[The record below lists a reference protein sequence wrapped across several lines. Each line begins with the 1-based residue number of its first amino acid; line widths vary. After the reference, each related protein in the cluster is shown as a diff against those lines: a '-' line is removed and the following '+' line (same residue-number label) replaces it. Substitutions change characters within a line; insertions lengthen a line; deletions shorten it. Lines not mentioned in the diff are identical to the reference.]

1 MASSRYN
8 KKTNMIEIRA
18 YAGKDPLTGKVR
30 NLYVSLP
37 GDSEPEDV
45 VGAVASLQ
53 ERADALKGIAAP
65 FTVKSAIEYYFECIA
80 PDHSVTTMDAYRSN
94 ARCYVYPF
102 IGDRYLDELQ
112 PFEITK
118 LYQRLIDKGGKDENP
133 VSNSTVAK
141 LHAWLK
147 PAFDYLV
154 GLGVAKS
161 NPFVNV
167 KRPREGQ
174 EEAFVLSGLDLLTL
188 SNYLY
193 KESYPD
199 SDEFDMLNVALLL
212 CLNTGVRRGELA
224 GFRVGDYKPLTSSIS
239 VKSNLVQTTKGLV
252 RKVPKSKHSR
262 RNISLASDV
271 CRVLDSYLIW
281 QREMLDCHDLRQR
294 NNTPLF
300 CNEYGEPVHPIAYA
314 KHLRYLVDSLR
325 LDKSIHLHTLR
336 HTHATTLLDLGVN
349 IKTIS
354 ERLGHSD
361 VGVTLRI
368 YSHVLPGRDGIAAQT
383 FSKAVKNETS

>member
-1 MASSRYN
+1 MASSRFN
-8 KKTNMIEIRA
+8 PNTGMIEVRA
-18 YAGKDPLTGKVR
+18 YAGKDPITGKVR
-30 NLYVSLP
+30 NLFRSLP
-37 GDSEPEDV
+37 GDSEPEV
-45 VGAVASLQ
+45 VIGVCAELQ
-53 ERADALKGIAAP
+53 EQADALKGRSIP
-65 FTVKSAIEYYFECIA
+65 FTVKSAIEYYFDCIA
-80 PDHSVTTMDAYRSN
+80 SDHSATTMDAYRSN

-102 IGDRYLDELQ
+102 IGDRRLDDLQ
-112 PFEITK
+112 PFEITR

-154 GLGVAKS
+154 GLGIAGS
-161 NPFVNV
+161 NPFSYV
-167 KRPREGQ
+167 KRPRENQ
-174 EEAFVLSGLDLLTL
+174 EEAFALSEIDLAVLMD
-188 SNYLY
+188 YLY
-193 KESYPD
+193 KESDPD
-199 SDEFDMLNVALLL
+199 SDDFDMLNVALLL

-224 GFRVGDYKPLTSSIS
+224 GFRVGDYKSRTSSIS

-262 RNISLASDV
+262 RNISLPVSV
-271 CRVLDSYLIW
+271 SRVIDDYLVW
-281 QREMLDCHDLRQR
+281 QRGMLDFYGMNQR

-300 CNEYGEPVHPIAYA
+300 CDKDGVPIHPRMYA
-314 KHLRYLVDSLR
+314 KHLRYLVGKLK

-336 HTHATTLLDLGVN
+336 HTHATALLDLGVN

-368 YSHVLPGRDGIAAQT
+368 YSHVLPGRDEQAANT
-383 FSKAVKNETS
+383 FSEAVMHRDV